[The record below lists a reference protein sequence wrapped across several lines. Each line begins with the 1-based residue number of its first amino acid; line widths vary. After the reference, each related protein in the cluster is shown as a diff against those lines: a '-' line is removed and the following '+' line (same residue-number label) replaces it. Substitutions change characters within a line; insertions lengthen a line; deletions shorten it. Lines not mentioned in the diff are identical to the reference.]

1 MNHEI
6 FHKPSLALQRAW
18 GSGMQSTRGKHTR
31 GARITTEEAND
42 WLARQ
47 LRRQSSK
54 YIAAKSGISPRTAE
68 ALRLGRHGL
77 KFAHVVELARND
89 SDFRHAL
96 VQFCGGR
103 LEGDPEMLRGL
114 TLAVQ
119 SYMRGKSNEGI

>member
-1 MNHEI
+1 MNHEL

-31 GARITTEEAND
+31 NSRITTEEAND

-54 YIAAKSGISPRTAE
+54 HIAAKSGISPRTAE

-77 KFAHVVELARND
+77 KFAHLIELTRND
-89 SDFRHAL
+89 PEFR
-96 VQFCGGR
+96 VSFFKFCGGHV
-103 LEGDPEMLRGL
+103 EGEPELV
-114 TLAVQ
+114 AAISHVI
-119 SYMRGKSNEGI
+119 NEVVRNKVGT